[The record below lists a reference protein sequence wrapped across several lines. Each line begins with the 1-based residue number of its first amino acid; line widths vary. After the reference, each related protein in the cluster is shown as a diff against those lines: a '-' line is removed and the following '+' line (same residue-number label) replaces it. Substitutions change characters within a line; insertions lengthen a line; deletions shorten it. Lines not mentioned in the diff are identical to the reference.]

1 MLIEISII
9 LIYLVSVFIKNFQMG
24 NSIFSAVF
32 LLIDLSMFIQALIL
46 SALFFGIRS
55 MREMCKN
62 ERLKGRILFLIA
74 AALVS
79 VVNAMISVDGKADIF
94 TYLLLYSLPLFY
106 CSIIIM
112 IFTTILKKNS
122 KNKSQAA

>member
-106 CSIIIM
+106 CSIISM